1 MLRIFSTVVENQRI
15 QSMSTL
21 PSAKRDKG
29 TPPDTCFSA
38 LGADCFEHTLGYV
51 SDISLCALS
60 ATAKVL
66 LSAARGEQGRRDD
79 AADAE
84 QLQAWCERL
93 SLGEDDY
100 DSSNIDCRIEFP
112 QYTDPRER
120 TDLKWDI
127 APLHV
132 QTREMGGF
140 VDRVLKKITLELHV
154 GDRLQEVAEG
164 FEGMLTANGCTDHAE
179 LDGPLNADV
188 MGRVLGCW
196 LQHAWESGGTRTMDL
211 ADVLTGTPLECIF
224 DTAPRDSIFEIV
236 TDAIGYDDDERRH
249 DAFPLPRV
257 FTGVAGSL
265 GKYRRTL
272 KDHPDFVLPKF
283 ADRPPLSE
291 AAHEERRRKNA
302 AFVAGLF
309 EWKW

>member
-1 MLRIFSTVVENQRI
+1 
-15 QSMSTL
+15 MSTL

-51 SDISLCALS
+51 SDTSLCALS
-60 ATAKVL
+60 ATAKAL

-93 SLGEDDY
+93 SLRED
-100 DSSNIDCRIEFP
+100 DSSNINLEFP

-132 QTREMGGF
+132 QTREMEGF
-140 VDRVLKKITLELHV
+140 VDRVPKKITLELHA
-154 GDRLQEVAEG
+154 GDRLKELAEG
-164 FEGMLTANGCTDHAE
+164 FEGMLTANGCTDHIE

-196 LQHAWESGGTRTMDL
+196 LMYKWEREGTRTMDL

-236 TDAIGYDDDERRH
+236 TDAIGYDDDERHRG
-249 DAFPLPRV
+249 AFPQPHV

-272 KDHPDFVLPKF
+272 KDHPDFVLRKF

-302 AFVAGLF
+302 AYVAGLF